1 MNSKGMSIAGLA
13 LGVFAV
19 CGFFF
24 CGNAS
29 TWWMVFVCLAAGI
42 VGIALSAKG
51 SAAAKANNEP
61 KGLAVAGLVCSIV
74 GTCLAGL
81 ATIIAI
87 ACVACVASVAND
99 LGASYSDLNN
109 LYNSLY

>member
-1 MNSKGMSIAGLA
+1 
-13 LGVFAV
+13 
-19 CGFFF
+19 
-24 CGNAS
+24 
-29 TWWMVFVCLAAGI
+29 MVFVCLAAGI

-87 ACVACVASVAND
+87 ACVACVASAYNEAV
-99 LGASYSDLNN
+99 
-109 LYNSLY
+109 NSLNSLSYYY

>member
-1 MNSKGMSIAGLA
+1 MNSKGLSIAGLA

-24 CGNAS
+24 CGNYS

-87 ACVACVASVAND
+87 ACVACVACAYND
-99 LGASYSDLNN
+99 AV
-109 LYNSLY
+109 NSLNSLSNYNF

>member
-24 CGNAS
+24 CGNYS

-87 ACVACVASVAND
+87 ACVACVAAAYND
-99 LGASYSDLNN
+99 A
-109 LYNSLY
+109 YNSLSSLSYYY

>member
-1 MNSKGMSIAGLA
+1 MNSKGLSIAGLA

-24 CGNAS
+24 CGNYS

-87 ACVACVASVAND
+87 ACVACVACAYND
-99 LGASYSDLNN
+99 AV
-109 LYNSLY
+109 NSLNSLSYYY

>member
-74 GTCLAGL
+74 GTALAGL

-87 ACVACVASVAND
+87 ACVACVAAAYND
-99 LGASYSDLNN
+99 A
-109 LYNSLY
+109 YNSLSSLSYYY

>member
-24 CGNAS
+24 CGSAS
-29 TWWMVFVCLAAGI
+29 TWWMIFVCLAAGI

-87 ACVACVASVAND
+87 ACVACVAAAYND
-99 LGASYSDLNN
+99 A
-109 LYNSLY
+109 YNSLSSLSYYY

>member
-1 MNSKGMSIAGLA
+1 MNSKGLSIAGLA
-13 LGVFAV
+13 LGVFAL

-24 CGNAS
+24 CGNYS

-61 KGLAVAGLVCSIV
+61 KGLAVAGLVCSII
-74 GTCLAGL
+74 GTALAGI

-87 ACVACVASVAND
+87 ACVACVASAYNEAV
-99 LGASYSDLNN
+99 
-109 LYNSLY
+109 NSLNSLSYYY

>member
-24 CGNAS
+24 CKNPNA
-29 TWWMVFVCLAAGI
+29 WWMVFVCLAAGI
-42 VGIALSAKG
+42 VGIVLSTKG

-74 GTCLAGL
+74 GTALAGL
-81 ATIIAI
+81 ATIFAF
-87 ACVACVASVAND
+87 ACVACVACYANE
-99 LGASYSDLNN
+99 AANELNN

>member
-87 ACVACVASVAND
+87 ACVACVAAAYND
-99 LGASYSDLNN
+99 A
-109 LYNSLY
+109 YNSLSSLSYYY

>member
-1 MNSKGMSIAGLA
+1 MNSKGLSIAGLA

-24 CGNAS
+24 CGNYS

-61 KGLAVAGLVCSIV
+61 KGLAVAGLVCSII
-74 GTCLAGL
+74 GTALAGL

-87 ACVACVASVAND
+87 ACVACVASAYNEAV
-99 LGASYSDLNN
+99 
-109 LYNSLY
+109 NSLNSLSYYY